1 MNEGQAAGRYA
12 QALLEL
18 GTEAGELEQL
28 VSSLSDFAAA
38 YASSREL
45 QRDLSN
51 PTIPE
56 AERQAVIR
64 ALASRFS
71 VSDLGRRSLLLIMR
85 RRRLSALPE
94 IARQLT
100 ALYDLKAGIL
110 RGHVVTAAAMP
121 EGYFADL
128 AASIGRAAQKRVL
141 LTHSIDESLIGG
153 VLLRI
158 GDATIDVSIRGRLGE
173 MQQNLLQAFARAS

>member
-1 MNEGQAAGRYA
+1 MNQGQVAGRYA

-18 GTEAGELEQL
+18 GSETGELEQL
-28 VSSLSDFAAA
+28 VTALSAFADA

-56 AERQAVIR
+56 AERHAAIR
-64 ALASRFS
+64 ALATRLS
-71 VSDLGRRSLLLIMR
+71 VSDLGQRALLLIAR
-85 RRRLSALPE
+85 RRRLTALPE
-94 IARQLT
+94 IAHQLT
-100 ALYDLKAGIL
+100 ALYDQKAGIL
-110 RGHVVTAAAMP
+110 RGHVITAAAMP
-121 EGYFADL
+121 ESYFSDL

-141 LTHSIDESLIGG
+141 LTHSVDAALIGG
-153 VLLRI
+153 ALLRI

-173 MQQNLLQAFARAS
+173 MQQSLLQAFARAS

>member
-1 MNEGQAAGRYA
+1 MNEGQVAGRYA

-18 GTEAGELEQL
+18 GNEAGELEQL
-28 VSSLSDFAAA
+28 VSALSAFAKT

-56 AERQAVIR
+56 AERHAAIR
-64 ALASRFS
+64 ALASRLS
-71 VSDLGRRSLLLIMR
+71 VSDLGQRALLLIAR

-94 IARQLT
+94 IAAQLT
-100 ALYDLKAGIL
+100 TLYDAQAGIL
-110 RGHVVTAAAMP
+110 RGHVVTAAPMS
-121 EGYFADL
+121 EGFFSEL

-141 LTHSIDESLIGG
+141 LTNSVDESLIGG
-153 VLLRI
+153 ALLRV

-173 MQQNLLQAFARAS
+173 MQQSLLQAFARAS